1 MNNEILIVNRFKN
14 PEKNIDINLE
24 HLNKDN
30 KFNKLTIFN
39 NDDIELIE
47 NENKIN
53 NGYYFNCPLKE
64 NIDSKIEILILK
76 NINID
81 ISKSC
86 IQFKSLKSLTLK
98 DSIIYFTTKTNFC
111 NFDNLENLII
121 KGDLVNIKKNLSI
134 LKDNNILKEIKQ
146 ITLKIIPKSSNIN
159 LFKLLSS
166 LNIYLSE
173 IRNNFN
179 FYFKGLLTNLDNNGI
194 EKLNNNLFQKIKKL
208 FLYPLNKVNKETSK
222 IIKDE
227 LIDKLNNLDELYLN
241 ENIECILENKLKLVP
256 IIDNCDEINI
266 NFNSYDINK
275 LSKIYLSICEYDK
288 YKKTLILYGE
298 ANMSFYND
306 NNKKF
311 LLNLINNNH
320 KGNLISLSLCNFD
333 LENIDYL
340 NDILEK
346 AINKVEKLTMKNLNI
361 NQEFID
367 IMKSKNLFNC
377 YKISIENIIFNDDD
391 IENNFYE
398 LINGYKLCKYLKLI
412 SIEDISK
419 YGDILSNNYLE
430 NLHLEEI
437 YDLNYNSL
445 KEILFKRKKN
455 LKKISF
461 VNLEINDDN
470 DKNDFIEIIINHKKD
485 IQKLK
490 IIGDNF
496 CFIFKEIQEKNIEF
510 NNLNK
515 LILHIDKENN
525 DDNEDKM
532 LNLND
537 LDKINYLENNKNLLN
552 PKNIEKIDLQIFN
565 LDFQNKKKVYEIFNN
580 LKEIC

>member
-14 PEKNIDINLE
+14 PGKNIDINLE

-53 NGYYFNCPLKE
+53 NRYYFNCPLNE

-81 ISKSC
+81 ISKSL

-98 DSIIYFTTKTNFC
+98 DSIIYFSTKTNFC

-146 ITLKIIPKSSNIN
+146 ITLKIIPKSSNID

-166 LNIYLSE
+166 LNIYISE
-173 IRNNFN
+173 IKNNFN

-208 FLYPLNKVNKETSK
+208 FLYPLNKLNKETSK
-222 IIKDE
+222 IIKEE

-306 NNKKF
+306 NNKKL
-311 LLNLINNNH
+311 LLNLISNNH

-377 YKISIENIIFNDDD
+377 YKISIENIIFNSDD

-565 LDFQNKKKVYEIFNN
+565 LNFQNKKKVYEIFNN